1 MNELVS
7 IISPCFNSS
16 KYISYA
22 ITSVLNQ
29 TYLNWEL
36 IIVDD
41 KSTDNS
47 VEIIHKFCVN
57 DKRIKL
63 IELFENSGSASTPRN
78 VAINEAKGRY
88 IAFLDS
94 DDMWHPS
101 KLEEQLKIFENED
114 VAIVY
119 SNYFKMGENT
129 VSERRIVTAPKW
141 VNYKKLFY
149 GNVIACLTSVYDTSK
164 VGKVYFDYVGHE
176 DFVVWLKIL
185 KKGYIARNTNSALAY
200 YRVRSNSLSSNKIN
214 TITWIWNIYRNIEK
228 KPFVLCLFYF
238 TITMF
243 RSLLKYIK

>member
-16 KYISYA
+16 KYINLT

-29 TYLNWEL
+29 SYLNWEL

-47 VEIIHKFCVN
+47 VEIIQEFCKL
-57 DKRIKL
+57 DSRIKL
-63 IELFENSGSASTPRN
+63 IRLYTNSGSAATPRN

-88 IAFLDS
+88 ISFLDS
-94 DDMWHPS
+94 DDMWHPF
-101 KLEEQLKIFENED
+101 KLEEQIKLFENEN

-119 SNYFKMGENT
+119 SNYIKIDENGKN
-129 VSERRIVTAPKW
+129 RNRIIIAPKW
-141 VNYKKLFY
+141 VNYEKLFY
-149 GNVIACLTSVYDTSK
+149 GNVIACLTSVYDCSK
-164 VGKVYFDYVGHE
+164 VGKVYFENVGHE

-185 KKGYIARNTNSALAY
+185 KQGYIAKNTNIVLAY
-200 YRVRSNSLSSNKIN
+200 YRVRSNSLSSNKMK
-214 TITWIWNIYRNIEK
+214 TIIWIWNIYRNIERK
-228 KPFVLCLFYF
+228 SLISSLFYF

-243 RSLLKYIK
+243 RSMLKYLK